1 MSWSNCIILFKTKLV
16 YAITKTAMSYILPYG
31 RDIMREIYDIDIFI
45 VIL

>member
-16 YAITKTAMSYILPYG
+16 YDVNSNEYILPYG
-31 RDIMREIYDIDIFI
+31 RDIMKEIYDIDIFI